1 MNPLENFYTGHDEHM
16 RFASRHGQV
25 EFLTTVKYVESCLF
39 PGARILEIGAGSGR
53 YSHFFAKK
61 GYRVDAVEL
70 LDVNIKK
77 IYENMEEGE
86 NLTVYQ
92 GNALDLSFLKS
103 EEYDIVLLLGP
114 LYHLYN
120 EEDKLRAL
128 REALSVLKKGGILM
142 NAYCMADAAILMA
155 GFRKGHT
162 KYLIENN
169 MLDPVTFKTH
179 SEPRDVFE
187 LYTISDIDR
196 LNSQIPAR
204 RLKIVGT
211 DMSAEFFEQI
221 IDNMTDEEFTLYMN
235 YHFTVCERADLIG
248 AGNHTLDILKKE

>member
-1 MNPLENFYTGHDEHM
+1 M
-16 RFASRHGQV
+16 
-25 EFLTTVKYVESCLF
+25 
-39 PGARILEIGAGSGR
+39 
-53 YSHFFAKK
+53 
-61 GYRVDAVEL
+61 DAVEL

-77 IYENMEEGE
+77 IYENMEESE

-103 EEYDIVLLLGP
+103 EEYDIVLL
-114 LYHLYN
+114 
-120 EEDKLRAL
+120 L